1 MDNLEQ
7 IKKKM
12 ETTEFMD
19 KNRARV
25 LAQKDLAITQETHE
39 RLVDELRVD
48 RRTQKDEIERIK
60 KSEERISILTIYYTS
75 RQRIQRSRQGL
86 RADSAKI

>member
-1 MDNLEQ
+1 MHMQDIGD
-7 IKKKM
+7 IKKKQEAM
-12 ETTEFMD
+12 EYLE
-19 KNRARV
+19 KNRARE

-60 KSEERISILTIYYTS
+60 KKDDKLST
-75 RQRIQRSRQGL
+75 
-86 RADSAKI
+86 